1 MDVKVKREIITKC
14 ILTWSVSI
22 LILSISWNMN
32 TFAYLEVT
40 TWFARAGSLV
50 AIIAAFSEWQLIKR
64 LKTHH
69 KWVQS
74 CSIIHPASPQRLQAE
89 QEIENHYITPLGSII
104 EKSNILLIFIGTF
117 VWGYGD
123 IFYSLVNA

>member
-22 LILSISWNMN
+22 LILCVSWNMN
-32 TFAYLEVT
+32 PLAYLDVT
-40 TWFARAGSLV
+40 SWFARSGSLV
-50 AIIAAFSEWQLIKR
+50 AIVAAFSEWQLIKR
-64 LKTHH
+64 LKAHH

-74 CSIIHPASPQRLQAE
+74 CSIIHPASPHRLQAE
-89 QEIENHYITPLGSII
+89 QEMEDHFITPLGSII
-104 EKSNILLIFIGTF
+104 EKSNIILILIGTV

-123 IFYSLVNA
+123 IIYKLVSA